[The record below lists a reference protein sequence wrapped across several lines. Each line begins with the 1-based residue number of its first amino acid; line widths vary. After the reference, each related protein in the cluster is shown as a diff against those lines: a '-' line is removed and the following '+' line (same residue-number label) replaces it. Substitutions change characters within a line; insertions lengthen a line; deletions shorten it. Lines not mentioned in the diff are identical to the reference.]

1 MLKKQTVWL
10 LTMLSLVVVLSVYYV
25 TTPDKMNTASPT
37 TGEKIG
43 QEKQGTDKAVT
54 NEAPKET
61 PKKENANKETSNKET
76 DKKESGNKETSNK
89 ETSNKETSKKEANVT
104 VQSSDENFTAL
115 RMQMEDQRSE
125 QKARLQEVMNSAK
138 SSATE
143 KSKAKDNFDAIT
155 TMETKQELLE
165 TVIKSQGGYKDAL
178 VRADGTDIKVTV
190 KAAKHSQKEA
200 NKIIQLVRSE
210 GGSKDVGVK
219 FDPPTKSEA
228 KRS

>member
-25 TTPDKMNTASPT
+25 TTPDKMNTASPA

-61 PKKENANKETSNKET
+61 PKKENTSKETTNKET
-76 DKKESGNKETSNK
+76 DKKRKCK
-89 ETSNKETSKKEANVT
+89 KKKQVKKEGNVS

-125 QKARLQEVMNSAK
+125 QKAKLQEVMSSTKA
-138 SSATE
+138 SATE
-143 KSKAKDNFDAIT
+143 KNKAKENFDAIT

-165 TVIKSQGGYKDAL
+165 TVIKSQGGYPDAL
-178 VRADGTDIKVTV
+178 VRADGTDIRVTV

-219 FDPPTKSEA
+219 FDPPA
-228 KRS
+228 K

>member
-1 MLKKQTVWL
+1 MVKKQTVWL

-25 TTPDKMNTASPT
+25 TTPDKMNTASPA

-61 PKKENANKETSNKET
+61 PKKENTNKETSNKET
-76 DKKESGNKETSNK
+76 NKETDKKESAT
-89 ETSNKETSKKEANVT
+89 KETSKKEANVT

-125 QKARLQEVMNSAK
+125 QKAKLQEVMSSTKA
-138 SSATE
+138 SATE
-143 KSKAKDNFDAIT
+143 KNKAKENFDAIT

-165 TVIKSQGGYKDAL
+165 TVIKSQC
-178 VRADGTDIKVTV
+178 
-190 KAAKHSQKEA
+190 
-200 NKIIQLVRSE
+200 
-210 GGSKDVGVK
+210 
-219 FDPPTKSEA
+219 
-228 KRS
+228 

>member
-1 MLKKQTVWL
+1 VLKKQTVWL

-25 TTPDKMNTASPT
+25 TTPDKMNTASPA

-61 PKKENANKETSNKET
+61 PKKENTSKETSNKETNKET
-76 DKKESGNKETSNK
+76 DKKESA
-89 ETSNKETSKKEANVT
+89 NKETSKKDANVT

-115 RMQMEDQRSE
+115 RMQMEDQLSE
-125 QKARLQEVMNSAK
+125 QKSRLQEVMNSAK

-219 FDPPTKSEA
+219 FDPPTK
-228 KRS
+228 

>member
-25 TTPDKMNTASPT
+25 TTPDKMNNAAPTAS
-37 TGEKIG
+37 EKIG

-54 NEAPKET
+54 KET
-61 PKKENANKETSNKET
+61 TKETSKETSNKET
-76 DKKESGNKETSNK
+76 DKKDGSK
-89 ETSNKETSKKEANVT
+89 KETSKKDSNVT

-115 RMQMEDQRSE
+115 RMQMEDQRSVE
-125 QKARLQEVMNSAK
+125 KEKLQNVINSAK
-138 SSATE
+138 SSAEE

-155 TMETKQELLE
+155 TMETKEGLLE

-190 KAAKHSQKEA
+190 KATKHSQKEA

-210 GGSKDVGVK
+210 AGSKDVGVK
-219 FDPPTKSEA
+219 FDPQTK
-228 KRS
+228 

>member
-25 TTPDKMNTASPT
+25 TNPDKMNTASPA

-61 PKKENANKETSNKET
+61 PKKENTSKETTNKET
-76 DKKESGNKETSNK
+76 DKKENAK
-89 ETSNKETSKKEANVT
+89 KETSKKEGNVS

-125 QKARLQEVMNSAK
+125 QKAKLQEVMSSTKA
-138 SSATE
+138 SATE
-143 KSKAKDNFDAIT
+143 KNKAKENFDAIT

-165 TVIKSQGGYKDAL
+165 TVIKSQGGYPDAL
-178 VRADGTDIKVTV
+178 VRADGTDIRVTV

-219 FDPPTKSEA
+219 FDPPA
-228 KRS
+228 K

>member
-25 TTPDKMNTASPT
+25 TTPDKMNTASPA

-54 NEAPKET
+54 NETPNKETTKET
-61 PKKENANKETSNKET
+61 PNKETTSKETPNKETTNKET
-76 DKKESGNKETSNK
+76 DKKENVK
-89 ETSNKETSKKEANVT
+89 KETSKKEGNVS

-115 RMQMEDQRSE
+115 RMQMEDKRSAE
-125 QKARLQEVMNSAK
+125 REKLQNVIK
-138 SSATE
+138 SSNATAE
-143 KSKAKDNFDAIT
+143 ERSKAKDGMDAIA
-155 TMETKQELLE
+155 TMETKEGLLE
-165 TVIKSQGGYKDAL
+165 TVIKAQGGYKDAL
-178 VRADGTDIKVTV
+178 VRADGTDIRVTV

-210 GGSKDVGVK
+210 GGSKNVGVK
-219 FDPPTKSEA
+219 FDPSA
-228 KRS
+228 K

>member
-25 TTPDKMNTASPT
+25 TTPDKMNTASPA

-54 NEAPKET
+54 NETPNKETTKET
-61 PKKENANKETSNKET
+61 PSKETANKETTNKET
-76 DKKESGNKETSNK
+76 DKKENAK
-89 ETSNKETSKKEANVT
+89 KETSKKEGNVS

-115 RMQMEDQRSE
+115 RMQMEDKRSAE
-125 QKARLQEVMNSAK
+125 REKLQNVIK
-138 SSATE
+138 SSNATAE
-143 KSKAKDNFDAIT
+143 ERSKAKDGMDAIA
-155 TMETKQELLE
+155 TMETKEGLLE
-165 TVIKSQGGYKDAL
+165 TVIKAQGGYKDAL
-178 VRADGTDIKVTV
+178 VRADGTDIRVTV

-219 FDPPTKSEA
+219 FDPSA
-228 KRS
+228 K

>member
-25 TTPDKMNTASPT
+25 TTPDKMNTAAPT

-54 NEAPKET
+54 NET
-61 PKKENANKETSNKET
+61 PNKETTKEAPNKENSSKETTNKET
-76 DKKESGNKETSNK
+76 DKKENTK
-89 ETSNKETSKKEANVT
+89 KETSKKDANVT

-125 QKARLQEVMNSAK
+125 EKAKLQEVMSSVK

-143 KSKAKDNFDAIT
+143 KNKAKENFDAIT

-178 VRADGTDIKVTV
+178 VRADGTDIRVTV

-210 GGSKDVGVK
+210 GGSKNVGVK
-219 FDPPTKSEA
+219 FDPPTK
-228 KRS
+228 

>member
-25 TTPDKMNTASPT
+25 TTPDKMNTASPAA
-37 TGEKIG
+37 GEKIG

-61 PKKENANKETSNKET
+61 PKKENTSKETTNKET
-76 DKKESGNKETSNK
+76 DKKENAK
-89 ETSNKETSKKEANVT
+89 KETSKKEGNVS

-125 QKARLQEVMNSAK
+125 QKAKLQEVMSSTKA
-138 SSATE
+138 SATE
-143 KSKAKDNFDAIT
+143 KNKAKENFDAIT

-165 TVIKSQGGYKDAL
+165 TVIKSQGGYPDAL
-178 VRADGTDIKVTV
+178 VRADGTDIRVTV

-219 FDPPTKSEA
+219 FDPPA
-228 KRS
+228 K

>member
-25 TTPDKMNTASPT
+25 TTPDKMNTASPA

-76 DKKESGNKETSNK
+76 NKETDKKESATKEI
-89 ETSNKETSKKEANVT
+89 SKKEANVT

-125 QKARLQEVMNSAK
+125 QKAKLQEVMSSTKA
-138 SSATE
+138 SATE
-143 KSKAKDNFDAIT
+143 KNKAKENFDAIT

-219 FDPPTKSEA
+219 FDPLTK
-228 KRS
+228 

>member
-25 TTPDKMNTASPT
+25 TTPDKMNTASPA

-61 PKKENANKETSNKET
+61 PKKENTSKETSNKET
-76 DKKESGNKETSNK
+76 DKKESA
-89 ETSNKETSKKEANVT
+89 NKETSKKDANVT

-115 RMQMEDQRSE
+115 RMQMEDQLSE
-125 QKARLQEVMNSAK
+125 QKSRLQEVMNSAK

-219 FDPPTKSEA
+219 FDPPTK
-228 KRS
+228 

>member
-25 TTPDKMNTASPT
+25 TTPDKMNTASPA

-61 PKKENANKETSNKET
+61 PKKENTSKETTNKET
-76 DKKESGNKETSNK
+76 DKKENT
-89 ETSNKETSKKEANVT
+89 KKEGNVS

-125 QKARLQEVMNSAK
+125 AKAKLQEVMNSSK

-165 TVIKSQGGYKDAL
+165 TVIKSQGGYPDAL
-178 VRADGTDIKVTV
+178 VRADGTDIRVTV

-219 FDPPTKSEA
+219 FDPPA
-228 KRS
+228 K

>member
-1 MLKKQTVWL
+1 
-10 LTMLSLVVVLSVYYV
+10 MLSLVVVLSVYYV
-25 TTPDKMNTASPT
+25 TTPDKMNTASPA

-54 NEAPKET
+54 NETPIKETTKESSNKENTSKET
-61 PKKENANKETSNKET
+61 PNKETNKET
-76 DKKESGNKETSNK
+76 DKKRVLQKK
-89 ETSNKETSKKEANVT
+89 QVKEANVT

-210 GGSKDVGVK
+210 GDQKM
-219 FDPPTKSEA
+219 
-228 KRS
+228 

>member
-1 MLKKQTVWL
+1 VLKKQTVWL

-25 TTPDKMNTASPT
+25 TTPDKMNTASPA

-54 NEAPKET
+54 NEAPKEN
-61 PKKENANKETSNKET
+61 PKKENTSKETTNKET
-76 DKKESGNKETSNK
+76 DKKENTK
-89 ETSNKETSKKEANVT
+89 KETSKKEGNVS

-125 QKARLQEVMNSAK
+125 AKAKLQEVMNSSK

-165 TVIKSQGGYKDAL
+165 TVIKSQGGYPDAL
-178 VRADGTDIKVTV
+178 VRADGTDIRVTV

-219 FDPPTKSEA
+219 FDPPA
-228 KRS
+228 K

>member
-25 TTPDKMNTASPT
+25 TTPDKMNTASPA

-61 PKKENANKETSNKET
+61 PKKETTNKETSNKET
-76 DKKESGNKETSNK
+76 DKKENANK
-89 ETSNKETSKKEANVT
+89 ETSNKETSKKDANVT

-125 QKARLQEVMNSAK
+125 QKARLQEVMNSTK

-178 VRADGTDIKVTV
+178 VRADGTDIRVTV

-219 FDPPTKSEA
+219 FDPPTK
-228 KRS
+228 

>member
-25 TTPDKMNTASPT
+25 TTPDKMNTASPA

-61 PKKENANKETSNKET
+61 PKKETTSKETSNKETNKET
-76 DKKESGNKETSNK
+76 DKKESA
-89 ETSNKETSKKEANVT
+89 NKETSKKDANVT

-125 QKARLQEVMNSAK
+125 QKSKLQEVMSSTKA
-138 SSATE
+138 SATE
-143 KSKAKDNFDAIT
+143 KNKAKENFDAIT

-219 FDPPTKSEA
+219 FDPPA
-228 KRS
+228 K

>member
-25 TTPDKMNTASPT
+25 TTPDKMNTASPA

-61 PKKENANKETSNKET
+61 PKKENTTKETTNKETTNKET
-76 DKKESGNKETSNK
+76 DKKENAKK
-89 ETSNKETSKKEANVT
+89 DTSKKEGNVS

-125 QKARLQEVMNSAK
+125 EKAKLQEVMNSSK

-165 TVIKSQGGYKDAL
+165 TVIKSQGGYPDAL
-178 VRADGTDIKVTV
+178 VRADGTDIRVTV

-219 FDPPTKSEA
+219 FDPPA
-228 KRS
+228 K

>member
-25 TTPDKMNTASPT
+25 TTPDKMNTASPA

-61 PKKENANKETSNKET
+61 PKKETTNMETSNKET
-76 DKKESGNKETSNK
+76 NKETDKKKNANK
-89 ETSNKETSKKEANVT
+89 ETSNKETSKKDANVT

-178 VRADGTDIKVTV
+178 VRADGTDIRVTV

-219 FDPPTKSEA
+219 FDPPTK
-228 KRS
+228 

>member
-1 MLKKQTVWL
+1 MKRECYKRNKQ
-10 LTMLSLVVVLSVYYV
+10 
-25 TTPDKMNTASPT
+25 
-37 TGEKIG
+37 
-43 QEKQGTDKAVT
+43 
-54 NEAPKET
+54 
-61 PKKENANKETSNKET
+61 
-76 DKKESGNKETSNK
+76 
-89 ETSNKETSKKEANVT
+89 KEANVT

-125 QKARLQEVMNSAK
+125 QKAKLQEVMSSTKA
-138 SSATE
+138 SATE
-143 KSKAKDNFDAIT
+143 KNKAKENFDAIT

-219 FDPPTKSEA
+219 FDPPTK
-228 KRS
+228 

>member
-61 PKKENANKETSNKET
+61 PKKENTNKETSNKET
-76 DKKESGNKETSNK
+76 
-89 ETSNKETSKKEANVT
+89 NKETSKKEANVT

-165 TVIKSQGGYKDAL
+165 TVIKSQGGYQDAL

-219 FDPPTKSEA
+219 FDPPTK
-228 KRS
+228 

>member
-25 TTPDKMNTASPT
+25 TTPDKMNTASPA

-61 PKKENANKETSNKET
+61 PKKENT
-76 DKKESGNKETSNK
+76 NKETSNK
-89 ETSNKETSKKEANVT
+89 ETSNKETNKKESATKETSKKEANVT

-125 QKARLQEVMNSAK
+125 QKAKLQEVMSSTKA
-138 SSATE
+138 SATE
-143 KSKAKDNFDAIT
+143 KNKAKENFDAIT

-219 FDPPTKSEA
+219 FDPPTK
-228 KRS
+228 

>member
-25 TTPDKMNTASPT
+25 TTPEKMNTASPT

-61 PKKENANKETSNKET
+61 PKKENTSKETSNKETNKET
-76 DKKESGNKETSNK
+76 DKKESAT
-89 ETSNKETSKKEANVT
+89 KETSKKEANVT

-125 QKARLQEVMNSAK
+125 QKAKLQEVMSSTKA
-138 SSATE
+138 SATE
-143 KSKAKDNFDAIT
+143 KNKAKENFDAIT

-190 KAAKHSQKEA
+190 KAAKHSQK
-200 NKIIQLVRSE
+200 RSE
-210 GGSKDVGVK
+210 
-219 FDPPTKSEA
+219 
-228 KRS
+228 

>member
-25 TTPDKMNTASPT
+25 TTPEKMNNAAPT
-37 TGEKIG
+37 TSEKMG
-43 QEKQGTDKAVT
+43 QEKQGADKAVT
-54 NEAPKET
+54 KET
-61 PKKENANKETSNKET
+61 TNKETTKESTSKETTNKET
-76 DKKESGNKETSNK
+76 DKKENAK
-89 ETSNKETSKKEANVT
+89 KETSKKDANVT
-104 VQSSDENFTAL
+104 VQSSDESFTAL
-115 RMQMEDQRSE
+115 RMQMEDQRSAE
-125 QKARLQEVMNSAK
+125 KEKLQGVMNSSK
-138 SSATE
+138 SSAEE
-143 KSKAKDNFDAIT
+143 KSKAKDNLDAIT

-219 FDPPTKSEA
+219 FDPSVK
-228 KRS
+228 

>member
-25 TTPDKMNTASPT
+25 TTPDKMNTASPA

-54 NEAPKET
+54 NETPNKETTKET
-61 PKKENANKETSNKET
+61 PSKETPNKETTNKET
-76 DKKESGNKETSNK
+76 DKKENA
-89 ETSNKETSKKEANVT
+89 KKKQVKRGDVS

-115 RMQMEDQRSE
+115 RMQMEDKRSAE
-125 QKARLQEVMNSAK
+125 REKLQNVIK
-138 SSATE
+138 SSNATAE
-143 KSKAKDNFDAIT
+143 ERSKAKDGMDAIA
-155 TMETKQELLE
+155 TMETKEGLLE
-165 TVIKSQGGYKDAL
+165 TVIKAQGGYKDAL
-178 VRADGTDIKVTV
+178 VRADGTDIRVTV

-219 FDPPTKSEA
+219 FDPSA
-228 KRS
+228 K

>member
-1 MLKKQTVWL
+1 
-10 LTMLSLVVVLSVYYV
+10 MLSLVVVLSVYYV
-25 TTPDKMNTASPT
+25 TTPDKMNTASPA

-61 PKKENANKETSNKET
+61 PKKENTSKETTNKET
-76 DKKESGNKETSNK
+76 DKKENAK
-89 ETSNKETSKKEANVT
+89 KETSKKEGNVS

-125 QKARLQEVMNSAK
+125 EKAKLQEVMNSSK

-165 TVIKSQGGYKDAL
+165 TVIKSQGGYPDAL
-178 VRADGTDIKVTV
+178 VRADGTDIRVTV

-219 FDPPTKSEA
+219 FDPPA
-228 KRS
+228 K

>member
-1 MLKKQTVWL
+1 VLKKQTVWL

-25 TTPDKMNTASPT
+25 TTPEKMNTAAPT

-43 QEKQGTDKAVT
+43 QEKQGSDKAVT
-54 NEAPKET
+54 NEKSNKET
-61 PKKENANKETSNKET
+61 TKEAPNKENTSKETSNKET
-76 DKKESGNKETSNK
+76 DKKESAKKEA
-89 ETSNKETSKKEANVT
+89 SKKDANVT

-125 QKARLQEVMNSAK
+125 EKARLQEVMNSSK

-178 VRADGTDIKVTV
+178 VRADGTDIRVTV

-219 FDPPTKSEA
+219 FDPSTK
-228 KRS
+228 

>member
-25 TTPDKMNTASPT
+25 TTPDKMNTASPA

-61 PKKENANKETSNKET
+61 PKKENTSKETTNKET
-76 DKKESGNKETSNK
+76 DKKENAK
-89 ETSNKETSKKEANVT
+89 KETSKKEGNVS

-125 QKARLQEVMNSAK
+125 QKAKLQEVMSSTKA
-138 SSATE
+138 SATE
-143 KSKAKDNFDAIT
+143 KNKAKENFDAIT

-165 TVIKSQGGYKDAL
+165 TVIKSQGGYPDAL
-178 VRADGTDIKVTV
+178 VRADGTDIRVTV

-219 FDPPTKSEA
+219 FDPPTK
-228 KRS
+228 

>member
-61 PKKENANKETSNKET
+61 PKKENTNKETSNKET
-76 DKKESGNKETSNK
+76 NKETNKKESA
-89 ETSNKETSKKEANVT
+89 NKETSKKEANVT

-165 TVIKSQGGYKDAL
+165 TVIKSQGGYQDAL

-219 FDPPTKSEA
+219 FDPPTK
-228 KRS
+228 